1 MASPFKSMSATSPS
15 RDSSFI
21 KPGRYL
27 MRIEKFYF
35 GKSRKNR
42 DFAVLKMQVVAVLD
56 PSAAAAVPEG
66 PHRIGDKAD
75 WMLMADNDMSAPN
88 LKAAFMTITEVPESE
103 ITDEAIDLFRSDA
116 QPLRGIFVEVDSVV
130 RPNKAGNPFT
140 LTTFKRRVRAKE
152 VGTMASAAAL
162 QSLQIDLAA
171 EEAREKAAGQAG

>member
-1 MASPFKSMSATSPS
+1 MASPFKSMSETSPS

-35 GKSRKNR
+35 GKSRKHR
-42 DFAVLKMQVVAVLD
+42 DFAVLKLQVVSVLD
-56 PSAAAAVPEG
+56 PSAAATVPEG

-88 LKAAFMTITEVPESE
+88 LKAAFMTITEVQESE

-130 RPNKAGNPFT
+130 RPNKEGKPFT
-140 LTTFKRRVRAKE
+140 LTTFKRRVRSKE
-152 VGTMASAAAL
+152 VATLASADAL
-162 QSLQIDLAA
+162 KSLQIDLSK
-171 EEAREKAAGQAG
+171 EVD